1 MLLLEIES
9 NIRQKYSD
17 SLLLCENSRFSNAIY
32 LCGYCI
38 EMALKYA
45 IAENLNWKKF
55 NTDGKFKFLK
65 VHDLDLL
72 VSLTGR
78 ETEIKK
84 LPAWSIVATWDES
97 KRYSDP
103 SQATKNDTE
112 AMLTSTK
119 ILAET
124 LCKISL

>member
-1 MLLLEIES
+1 MLFIFVV
-9 NIRQKYSD
+9 I
-17 SLLLCENSRFSNAIY
+17 
-32 LCGYCI
+32 
-38 EMALKYA
+38 ALKWLLNMPLLK
-45 IAENLNWKKF
+45 NLNWKKF

>member
-45 IAENLNWKKF
+45 IAE
-55 NTDGKFKFLK
+55 KFKL
-65 VHDLDLL
+65 
-72 VSLTGR
+72 
-78 ETEIKK
+78 E
-84 LPAWSIVATWDES
+84 
-97 KRYSDP
+97 
-103 SQATKNDTE
+103 
-112 AMLTSTK
+112 K
-119 ILAET
+119 I
-124 LCKISL
+124 